1 VAFPV
6 VTHLDGTISDVSRNH
21 RSLPGLASDRPPP
34 LAAGPGDETGIRLVT
49 RFAGIMVF
57 QLVS

>member
-1 VAFPV
+1 